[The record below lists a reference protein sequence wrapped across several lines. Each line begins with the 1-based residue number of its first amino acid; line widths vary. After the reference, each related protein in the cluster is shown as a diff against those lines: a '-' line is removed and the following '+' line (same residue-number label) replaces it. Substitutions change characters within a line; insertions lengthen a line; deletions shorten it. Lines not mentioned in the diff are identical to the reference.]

1 VYFHFSL
8 LCFVSFA
15 LASLSEALLPSRLIT
30 GLTPAREQAYQERMM
45 LRIAR
50 SSEAPI
56 RREVARAMRAI
67 ARDGEEAIST
77 HEERM
82 RNIITSMYTAAFNF
96 FGDRM
101 WQATQKANNP
111 HEQKRDAVPLTP
123 QFDLARR
130 LWIVTSAAYKV
141 TEIAGTTLSQAQK
154 AIRQATA
161 EAVELG
167 LSEADTAALIQRRVG
182 ELGADLSRLR
192 ARVISRT
199 ESHAASNASTQMAAK
214 ASGLPMQ
221 KEWIASG
228 GERTR
233 ETHLSAHGQK
243 VGIDDPFTVGGSL
256 LMQPGDVNAP
266 AEEVINCR
274 CVVGYSLP

>member
-1 VYFHFSL
+1 M
-8 LCFVSFA
+8 A
-15 LASLSEALLPSRLIT
+15 RRLIT
-30 GLTPAREQAYQERMM
+30 GYTPAREQAYQERMM

-50 SSEAPI
+50 DSEAAI
-56 RREVARAMRAI
+56 RKEISRAMRSI
-67 ARDGEEAIST
+67 ARNGEDEIET
-77 HEERM
+77 HNRRM
-82 RNIITSMYTAAFNF
+82 TNIITSMYSAAFRL

-101 WQATQKANNP
+101 WQATQKSKLP
-111 HEQKRDAVPLTP
+111 MEQKRDSVPLTP

-130 LWIVTSAAYKV
+130 LWIATSAAYKV
-141 TEIAGTTLSQAQK
+141 TEIAGTTLKQSQEV
-154 AIRQATA
+154 IRKATA

-167 LSEADTAALIQRRVG
+167 LSEAETATLIQRRIG

-199 ESHAASNASTQMAAK
+199 ESHSASNASTQMAAK

-233 ETHLSAHGQK
+233 ETHMIANGK
-243 VGIDDPFTVGGSL
+243 TVGIDEPFNVGNDL
-256 LMQPGDVNAP
+256 LMQPGDVNGS